1 MIHVLLYIVTAIV
14 FLALDVVMLKKVM
27 YPLFSSNIGPMML
40 EDLRMGPAA
49 VFYLFYVVGVVW
61 FVSIPALN
69 VGSIA
74 QAFFAGAVLGALA
87 YGTYE
92 FTNFATLKGW
102 TAQMV
107 TVDVIWG
114 AVLTGTSAAVG
125 VAVTKYFTWIIT
137 ACCGW
142 TLGIPC
148 K

>member
-61 FVSIPALN
+61 FVPIPALN

-125 VAVTKYFTWIIT
+125 VAVTKYFT
-137 ACCGW
+137 
-142 TLGIPC
+142 
-148 K
+148 

>member
-1 MIHVLLYIVTAIV
+1 MIHILLYISTAIV

-27 YPLFSSNIGPMML
+27 YPLFSANIGPMML

-49 VFYLFYVVGVVW
+49 VFYLFYVGGVVW

-107 TVDVIWG
+107 MVDVIWG

-125 VAVTKYFTWIIT
+125 VAVTKYFT
-137 ACCGW
+137 
-142 TLGIPC
+142 
-148 K
+148 

>member
-1 MIHVLLYIVTAIV
+1 MIHILLYISTAIV

-27 YPLFSSNIGPMML
+27 YPLFSANIGPMML

-107 TVDVIWG
+107 MVDVIWG

-125 VAVTKYFTWIIT
+125 VALTKYFT
-137 ACCGW
+137 
-142 TLGIPC
+142 
-148 K
+148 

>member
-1 MIHVLLYIVTAIV
+1 MIHVLLYIVTASV

-49 VFYLFYVVGVVW
+49 VFYLFYVVGLVW

-74 QAFFAGAVLGALA
+74 QAFYAGAVLGALA

-107 TVDVIWG
+107 MVDVIWG

-125 VAVTKYFTWIIT
+125 VAVTKHFT
-137 ACCGW
+137 
-142 TLGIPC
+142 
-148 K
+148 

>member
-1 MIHVLLYIVTAIV
+1 MIHISLYISTAIV

-27 YPLFSSNIGPMML
+27 YPLFSANIGPMML

-107 TVDVIWG
+107 MVDVIWG

-125 VAVTKYFTWIIT
+125 VAVTKYFT
-137 ACCGW
+137 
-142 TLGIPC
+142 
-148 K
+148 

>member
-1 MIHVLLYIVTAIV
+1 MIHILLYISTAIV

-27 YPLFSSNIGPMML
+27 YPLFSANIGPMML

-107 TVDVIWG
+107 MVDVIWG

-125 VAVTKYFTWIIT
+125 VAVAKYFT
-137 ACCGW
+137 
-142 TLGIPC
+142 
-148 K
+148 

>member
-1 MIHVLLYIVTAIV
+1 MIHILLYISTAIV

-27 YPLFSSNIGPMML
+27 YPLFSANIGPMML

-107 TVDVIWG
+107 MVDVTWG

-125 VAVTKYFTWIIT
+125 VAVTKYFT
-137 ACCGW
+137 
-142 TLGIPC
+142 
-148 K
+148 

>member
-1 MIHVLLYIVTAIV
+1 MIHILLYIVTAVV

-125 VAVTKYFTWIIT
+125 VAVTKYFT
-137 ACCGW
+137 
-142 TLGIPC
+142 
-148 K
+148 

>member
-1 MIHVLLYIVTAIV
+1 MIHILLYISTAIV

-27 YPLFSSNIGPMML
+27 YPLFSANIGPMML

-74 QAFFAGAVLGALA
+74 QAFSAGAVLGALA

-107 TVDVIWG
+107 MVDVIWG

-125 VAVTKYFTWIIT
+125 VAVTKYFT
-137 ACCGW
+137 
-142 TLGIPC
+142 
-148 K
+148 

>member
-1 MIHVLLYIVTAIV
+1 MIHILLYIITAIV

-27 YPLFSSNIGPMML
+27 YPLFSANIGPMML

-107 TVDVIWG
+107 MVDVIWG

-125 VAVTKYFTWIIT
+125 VAVTKYFT
-137 ACCGW
+137 
-142 TLGIPC
+142 
-148 K
+148 

>member
-1 MIHVLLYIVTAIV
+1 MIHILLYISTAIV

-27 YPLFSSNIGPMML
+27 YPLFSANIGPMML

-107 TVDVIWG
+107 MVDVIWG

-125 VAVTKYFTWIIT
+125 VTVTKHFT
-137 ACCGW
+137 
-142 TLGIPC
+142 
-148 K
+148 